1 VSRSPLFVLGL
12 DLGQAR
18 DYTAIS
24 ISARTEQDR
33 KGIYALRHLERCRL
47 GTPYPAI
54 VRRVKHLDRMIR
66 EAPHWGDCR
75 VAVDATGVG
84 RPVVDLLEEAKIP
97 SIYPVTITGGDEA
110 HQDGRS
116 FRVPKRELVSGLQVL
131 LQTERLK
138 IAQDIPHAETFVAE
152 LRNFRVRISESGHDS
167 YEAWREGSHDDLVL
181 SVAIACWLGERVS
194 VPRNLGGTPS
204 WMR

>member
-1 VSRSPLFVLGL
+1 VRGQALYVLGL

-24 ISARTEQDR
+24 IARRTEQNG
-33 KGIYALRHLERCRL
+33 KGHYALQHLERCAL

-54 VRRVKHLDRMIR
+54 VQRITGLDRKIR
-66 EAPHWGDCR
+66 EGPYWGDCR
-75 VAVDATGVG
+75 VVVDATGVG
-84 RPVVDLLEEAKIP
+84 RPVVDLLEDVRGLDV
-97 SIYPVTITGGDEA
+97 YPVTITGGDEVNR
-110 HQDGRS
+110 DGNW

-138 IAQDIPHAETFVAE
+138 IARELPYAETFVTE
-152 LRNFRVRISESGHDS
+152 LRDFRVKITESGNDT
-167 YEAWREGSHDDLVL
+167 YGAWRDGSHDDLVL
-181 SVAIACWLGERVS
+181 SVAIACFVGEVVS
-194 VPRNLGGTPS
+194 KPEVCCGTPA

>member
-1 VSRSPLFVLGL
+1 
-12 DLGQAR
+12 
-18 DYTAIS
+18 
-24 ISARTEQDR
+24 
-33 KGIYALRHLERCRL
+33 
-47 GTPYPAI
+47 
-54 VRRVKHLDRMIR
+54 
-66 EAPHWGDCR
+66 
-75 VAVDATGVG
+75 
-84 RPVVDLLEEAKIP
+84 
-97 SIYPVTITGGDEA
+97 
-110 HQDGRS
+110 
-116 FRVPKRELVSGLQVL
+116 LVSGLQVL